1 MDPNPFRIVVADD
14 SLLFRVTICN
24 ILQKKANLEVVAEA
38 ENGLAAIQA
47 VEKHKPD
54 AVLMDISMPVLD
66 GFKATSIIKS
76 KFPEVRV
83 IVLSMYA
90 QEAVSEKASQ
100 AGASRCLSKGCSSNE
115 IIQAIRT
122 PEA

>member
-24 ILQKKANLEVVAEA
+24 ILQKRANLQVVAEA

-90 QEAVSEKASQ
+90 QEAISKKASQ

-115 IIQAIRT
+115 IIQAIRAV
-122 PEA
+122 EA